1 MCIGS
6 GRARY
11 QRPYSPAVGTSNPA
25 SEAPP
30 SDPMREAGPSSRPTL
45 TAATYPPTA
54 AARVILWDD
63 SPAAPFKEPNPW
75 LEP

>member
-1 MCIGS
+1 MCAGS

-11 QRPYSPAVGTSNPA
+11 QRPYSPAVSSNPA
-25 SEAPP
+25 SEALP

-45 TAATYPPTA
+45 TAANSVSTA
-54 AARVILWDD
+54 AGRIVLWDD

-75 LEP
+75 HER